1 MLPDGH
7 VCWFVVGVLG
17 VWRVS
22 HLVTAEDGPW
32 GIIATARGWAGH
44 GVLGQLLDCF
54 NCTSLWVSAV
64 SVLALPAPWTTRVA
78 VGLALSG
85 GAILLERVTAR
96 QTEQPE
102 ALPATQPG
110 APSSPA
116 PVAMF
121 VEGEFQQEGSDGVL
135 RR

>member
-64 SVLALPAPWTTRVA
+64 SVLAAPAPWATRPA
-78 VGLALSG
+78 TALALSG
-85 GAILLERVTAR
+85 GAILLERVTAL

-110 APSSPA
+110 APSSQE

-121 VEGEFQQEGSDGVL
+121 LEGELPQEDGDGVL

>member
-32 GIIATARGWAGH
+32 GMLATARGWAGH

-54 NCTSLWVSAV
+54 HCASLWVSAV
-64 SVLALPAPWTTRVA
+64 WGLAMPGPWTTRVA
-78 VGLALSG
+78 TALALSG
-85 GAILLERVTAR
+85 GAILLERATTRRTARVTAS
-96 QTEQPE
+96 
-102 ALPATQPG
+102 PAR
-110 APSSPA
+110 A

-121 VEGEFQQEGSDGVL
+121 VEQEQEQEQEREDADGVL

>member
-32 GIIATARGWAGH
+32 GMLATARGWAGH

-54 NCTSLWVSAV
+54 HCTSL
-64 SVLALPAPWTTRVA
+64 
-78 VGLALSG
+78 
-85 GAILLERVTAR
+85 
-96 QTEQPE
+96 
-102 ALPATQPG
+102 
-110 APSSPA
+110 
-116 PVAMF
+116 
-121 VEGEFQQEGSDGVL
+121 
-135 RR
+135 